1 MLRIVTAPTNIAQH
15 DMKGATLKLLYGPE
29 LERCTGRFIS
39 TVLIRLPGFLCSFS
53 LKLKWFGIH

>member
-53 LKLKWFGIH
+53 LKFK